1 MNPESEDLLR
11 DLKREVVETRGLV
24 IKTNHLATGLS
35 GDIRLLG
42 RRVEDHEREQLR
54 KGAAG
59 IAIGALV
66 ALVAV
71 KLAWDAKVDATRAE
85 LERRG
90 LELDRAKQEL
100 SATLARESERMKAE
114 QVAFDLWELLRDGKR
129 AEAIARAEET
139 LKEPL
144 TKAERAFL
152 TNAVEKARDELAH
165 TLALRAQDQLRAGRY
180 EEAAAAFEGS
190 LAARKRPPGSQK
202 LEVQLAE
209 SYRHLKRFKD
219 ALNLVDPL
227 VDGALE
233 EETQDLA
240 LHQRAW
246 IEMDSHDWEGA
257 KSSWR
262 MHQRRFP
269 DSPRRGEAFVHLKQ
283 LIELHPDKDGATR

>member
-1 MNPESEDLLR
+1 MSTESEDLLR

-59 IAIGALV
+59 IAIGAIV

-71 KLAWDAKVDATRAE
+71 KLAWDAKVDSTRAE
-85 LERRG
+85 LDRRG

-100 SATLARESERMKAE
+100 SATLARESEWMKAE

-129 AEAIARAEET
+129 AEAIARADEA

-165 TLALRAQDQLRAGRY
+165 SLAARGQDLLRAARY
-180 EEAAAAFEGS
+180 DEAAAALEGS
-190 LAARKRPPGSQK
+190 LAARKRPPGSQR
-202 LEVQLAE
+202 LEVSLADA
-209 SYRHLKRFKD
+209 YRHLKRYRD
-219 ALNLVDPL
+219 ALNLVEPL

-240 LHQRAW
+240 LHQKAW
-246 IEMDSHDWEGA
+246 IEMDSHDWEAA

-269 DSPRRGEAFVHLKQ
+269 DSARRGEAFVHLKQ
-283 LIELHPDKDGATR
+283 LIELHPDKDH